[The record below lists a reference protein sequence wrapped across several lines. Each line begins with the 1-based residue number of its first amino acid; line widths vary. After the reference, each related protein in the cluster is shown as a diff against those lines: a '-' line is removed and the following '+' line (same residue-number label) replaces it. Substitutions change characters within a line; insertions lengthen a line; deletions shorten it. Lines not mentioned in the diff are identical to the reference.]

1 MHLIQKPITA
11 LPQLLIKMAILMTVL
26 VLLLGLPQTA
36 LPESILT
43 PSVVDLVDESVLSS
57 VKGTVISL

>member
-26 VLLLGLPQTA
+26 VLLLGLM
-36 LPESILT
+36 LE
-43 PSVVDLVDESVLSS
+43 
-57 VKGTVISL
+57 KFFSLAH